1 LSHRVNIVPLIIK
14 EKGCAYSRERVKGNG
29 LEANEVR
36 AAWDRRGDGGG
47 PGVVLGDH
55 QTRTPTAGVDGSG
68 QKTGLVDLEL

>member
-1 LSHRVNIVPLIIK
+1 
-14 EKGCAYSRERVKGNG
+14 VKGNG

-36 AAWDRRGDGGG
+36 AAWDRRGDGAC

-68 QKTGLVDLEL
+68 QETGLVDLEL